1 MTKRGV
7 TAQAAGRGPV
17 RGLRAAVALVAA
29 AGVTPAFGQSVWE
42 SFPLPKSDW
51 ALFSGITA
59 SDNVTRSP
67 DKVSDQVLSVGGTG
81 AFFRDEGR
89 LRANVRGSAW
99 YEHYLQDT
107 YKGELLGSLAALVRY
122 DLIPERIS
130 WTLEDTYGQT
140 TTNQFQ
146 PATPGNRSN
155 ANFFSTGPDFTLR
168 LGQTSGLRVGGRYE
182 MSTFEDGQQLD
193 EERVRANAGLFHRLS
208 GTTTVSL
215 NASASQT
222 DFKNGQVQLGDGQ
235 TADGYDIREGY
246 GRLEMRRARYTVS
259 LDGGVTQVEQ
269 KGVQEESPLL
279 RLSFYRRL
287 TPSLNLNLSGGQEYR
302 SGGDILR
309 DSIQGVRFLNNQVV
323 YIPPGVDPAF
333 VFNVIQDL
341 NARSQPVKYEFAN
354 GSLDLVRPR
363 TTFSVSGGAGRERFQ
378 FSGQNLDR
386 DVWSGSVRVAH
397 RLRPNVSTTASVNY
411 YDRQFINLVGGD
423 RTLAGIVQLQWQYTS
438 QIALNAGYRYERRK
452 ADFAE
457 FSYNENMI
465 YVGFTYGRPKPS
477 SLAPPSG
484 STTPSATGP
493 SSTQPATP
501 APAGTNPRSTP

>member
-7 TAQAAGRGPV
+7 TAQQRRPSRTLRICIGLAACAGAAP
-17 RGLRAAVALVAA
+17 AVA
-29 AGVTPAFGQSVWE
+29 QSVWE

-51 ALFSGITA
+51 ALFSGVTV

-67 DKVSDQVLSVGGTG
+67 DKVSDQILSVGGTG

-89 LRANVRGSAW
+89 LRANVRASAW

-107 YKGELLGSLAALVRY
+107 YEGELLGSLAAFLRY
-122 DLIPERIS
+122 DLVPERIS

-140 TTNQFQ
+140 TSNQFQ

-168 LGQTSGLRVGGRYE
+168 LGQASGLRLGGRYE
-182 MSTFEDGQQLD
+182 LSTFEDGQQLD
-193 EERVRANAGLFHRLS
+193 EERIRATAGLFRRLS
-208 GTTTVSL
+208 GTTTLSL
-215 NASASQT
+215 NAAASQT
-222 DFKNGQVQLGDGQ
+222 DYRGGAVTSAEGEL
-235 TADGYDIREGY
+235 ADGYDIREVF
-246 GRLEMRRARYTVS
+246 GRGELRRARYTLS
-259 LDGGVTQVEQ
+259 LDGGVTEVEQ
-269 KGVQEESPLL
+269 RDVKEQSPLL
-279 RLSFYRRL
+279 RLSLYRRL

-363 TTFSVSGGAGRERFQ
+363 TAFSASGGAGRERFQ

-386 DVWSGSVRVAH
+386 DVWSGSLRVAH
-397 RLRPNVSTTASVNY
+397 RLRPNVSTSASANY
-411 YDRQFINLVGGD
+411 YDRQFVNINGGD
-423 RTLAGIVQLQWQYTS
+423 RTLAGILQLQWQYTS
-438 QIALNAGYRYERRK
+438 QIAFNAGYRYERRN

-457 FSYNENMI
+457 FSYRENMI
-465 YVGFTYGRPKPS
+465 YVGLTYGRPKQS

-484 STTPSATGP
+484 TTIPAGAGPASTQPTTPS
-493 SSTQPATP
+493 
-501 APAGTNPRSTP
+501 PAGTAPRTIP

>member
-1 MTKRGV
+1 MTKRSSPEHRR
-7 TAQAAGRGPV
+7 ARRGSPV
-17 RGLRAAVALVAA
+17 LRLAVALAAGMVAA
-29 AGVTPAFGQSVWE
+29 PALAQSVWE

-51 ALFSGITA
+51 ALFSGVTV

-67 DKVSDQVLSVGGTG
+67 EKVSDQVLSVGGTG

-107 YKGELLGSLAALVRY
+107 YDGELLGSLAAFLRY

-140 TTNQFQ
+140 TSNQFQ

-168 LGQTSGLRVGGRYE
+168 LGQASGLRLGGRYE
-182 MSTFEDGQQLD
+182 LSTFEDGQQLD
-193 EERVRANAGLFHRLS
+193 EERVRATAGLFRRLS

-222 DFKNGQVQLGDGQ
+222 DYRNGEVQLGDGQ
-235 TADGYDIREGY
+235 SADGYDIREGY
-246 GRLEMRRARYTVS
+246 ARAELRRARYTLSV
-259 LDGGVTQVEQ
+259 DGGVTQVEQ

-309 DSIQGVRFLNNQVV
+309 DSIQGVRFLNNQVI

-386 DVWSGSVRVAH
+386 DVWNGSVRVAH
-397 RLRPNVSTTASVNY
+397 RLRPNVSATAAVNY

-423 RTLAGIVQLQWQYTS
+423 RTVAGVLQLQWQYTS
-438 QIALNAGYRYERRK
+438 QIAFNAGYRYERRN

-457 FSYNENMI
+457 FSYRENML
-465 YVGFTYGRPKPS
+465 YVGFTYGRAKPS
-477 SLAPPSG
+477 SLAPPTG
-484 STTPSATGP
+484 STTPAATGP
-493 SSTQPATP
+493 LSTQPTTP
-501 APAGTNPRSTP
+501 TPAGTGPRPVP